1 MHPHFEQIKILHTE
15 IRDIAVLMAMGARP
29 KSIRRIFMWQGVS
42 IGIIGTALG
51 FGLGLLV
58 CFLLEEYQFI
68 KLPGDVYP
76 MDHLTVLLEALDLW
90 IIGAS
95 ALLLCFL
102 ATLYPASQAARI
114 EPAEVLRY
122 E

>member
-1 MHPHFEQIKILHTE
+1 ME
-15 IRDIAVLMAMGARP
+15 
-29 KSIRRIFMWQGVS
+29 
-42 IGIIGTALG
+42 
-51 FGLGLLV
+51 
-58 CFLLEEYQFI
+58 
-68 KLPGDVYP
+68 
-76 MDHLTVLLEALDLW
+76 HLTVLLEALDLW

-95 ALLLCFL
+95 AMLLCFL